1 MKIPLDKDEYQ
12 YISDDTSDI
21 DSQTLFLKTSQNTP
35 YYDKLEEKPTY
46 ISPEALLSFWDLSA
60 MKVVG
65 VTGTNG
71 KTTVTAGIYSFLL
84 DLGESPALQ
93 GTRGLF
99 ANEVRIEDKSMT
111 TPSILETLYNMKQ
124 CSMMGCAYFIMEV
137 SSHAIA
143 QNRIE
148 GLKFALKIHTNVTS
162 DHLDYHG
169 TVEEYRRVKSLFFAD
184 ESPKLLNK
192 DDLKSITYNRIG
204 AQSYG
209 VDEPATFKV
218 QAFSLLNGITAGI
231 KHLKVEETF
240 HSPMV
245 GLFNMFNLMASIGAV
260 KMLTNKPLLEICEVV
275 EHFAGVAGRMEV
287 VSQNPLVI
295 VDFAHT
301 QDGMYAV
308 LDSMKDRDI
317 SVVFGAGGNRDKA
330 KRPLMGAVAGR
341 YANKIYVTSDNPRDE
356 VAEYILEDILVGLH
370 GKDSVIATPDR
381 KLAIK
386 MALEALQENE
396 VLLILGKGD
405 EEYQEIKGKKYPFDD
420 RQVVREL
427 LGIENVTPIITPP
440 TPKKS

>member
-1 MKIPLDKDEYQ
+1 MKLDFLKDDYRF
-12 YISDDTSDI
+12 ITDDTSKLDNE
-21 DSQTLFLKTSQNTP
+21 TLFLLTAQNRH
-35 YYDKLEEKPTY
+35 YYEKLDKKPQT
-46 ISPEALLSFWDLSA
+46 ISPEELLNIWELSE

-71 KTTVTAGIYSFLL
+71 KTTVTAAIYSFLL
-84 DLGESPALQ
+84 DLDEKPALQ

-99 ANEVRIEDKSMT
+99 AHEKRIEEKSMT

-124 CSMMGCAYFIMEV
+124 TAEFGCNYFIMEV
-137 SSHAIA
+137 SSHAID

-148 GLKFALKIHTNVTS
+148 GLKFSLKVHTNVTS

-184 ESPKLLNK
+184 ETPKLLNK
-192 DDLKSITYNRIG
+192 DDIKNITYNPIG

-218 QAFSLLNGITAGI
+218 QAFSLLHGITAGI
-231 KHLKVEETF
+231 KHLQTEATF

-245 GLFNMFNLMASIGAV
+245 GLFNLFNLMAAIGAV
-260 KMLTNKPLLEICEVV
+260 QMLTKRPVEEICEVV
-275 EHFAGVAGRMEV
+275 EYFAGVAGRMEV
-287 VSQNPLVI
+287 VSRDPLVI

-301 QDGMYAV
+301 DDGMHAV
-308 LDSMKDRDI
+308 LESMKDRDI
-317 SVVFGAGGNRDKA
+317 SVVFGAGGNRDKE
-330 KRPLMGAVAGR
+330 KRPRMGAVAGR

-370 GKDSVIATPDR
+370 GKENVIACPDR
-381 KLAIK
+381 RLAIK
-386 MALEALQENE
+386 LALEALEEGE

-405 EEYQEIKGKKYPFDD
+405 EDYQEIKGIKHPFDD
-420 RQVVREL
+420 REVVRDL
-427 LGIENVTPIITPP
+427 LEA
-440 TPKKS
+440 